1 MSTAAATTTGTLLP
15 TTSTQ
20 TPTTTADLLKDS
32 VHCLFVA
39 DLYSYGHNEKLYEQ
53 EKRFIREVS
62 SLFFQR
68 TDVSTAGIA
77 AYGYVPELPINL
89 DPALNKMAI
98 SHRGF
103 AKNVQIDT
111 ELRSDRLHSIT
122 SDALCAL
129 KKFKDLKGRAN
140 CLVFFSADKSIAS
153 PQKINSKYLKLG
165 HEWERV
171 VAVGFNDTDLS
182 NLVESPQGTS
192 LMVPHHYEEKHVRL
206 VVDDI
211 LAAF

>member
-1 MSTAAATTTGTLLP
+1 MLLP
-15 TTSTQ
+15 LFQ
-20 TPTTTADLLKDS
+20 NLLKDS

-39 DLYSYGHNEKLYEQ
+39 DLYSYGHNETLYEQ
-53 EKRFIREVS
+53 EKRFITEVS

-89 DPALNKMAI
+89 NPALNKMAI
-98 SHRGF
+98 SHREF
-103 AKNVQIDT
+103 AKNVRLDT
-111 ELRSDRLHSIT
+111 EFRNDRRHSIT
-122 SDALCAL
+122 QDALCAI
-129 KKFKDLKGRAN
+129 KKFKDLEGRAN
-140 CLVFFSADKSIAS
+140 CLVFFSADKMIAS
-153 PQKINSKYLKLG
+153 LHKITSKCNLSLG

-171 VAVGFNDTDLS
+171 VAVGFNDTNLS

-192 LMVPHHYEEKHVRL
+192 LMVPHHYEEKHVQL